1 MQKRKYSTFL
11 IHSIFLIFVSIF
23 ILTASGTKICVASSE
38 IGIKTAASVKNAKVL
53 LINSY
58 NQNLP
63 WTKGITDAIEEAFKH
78 ESGLKCELYI
88 EYLDTKNI
96 FTEQYFLKLRELYAL
111 KYGLTA
117 FDAVICSDDDA
128 FNFCAQYQNELF
140 KGAPLI
146 FCGVNNFEPAVIAD
160 RNISGVVEAFDIKSN
175 LELIKKIQP
184 EVKKIYVIND
194 KTTTGEANKIIFNKN
209 AGLFKSV
216 FSFEYLENLSMAE
229 VCDKVS
235 KLEAG
240 SVIFLMTFNRDKN
253 AAIFSYDE
261 SIRLISAAASV
272 PIYGVWDFYLG
283 GGITGGLMIS
293 ARSQGETAAKMAAGI
308 IKSGKKASDFEVIK
322 TSPNRYMFDHRM
334 LRKHKISES
343 LLPEN
348 SFILNQPFSFYS
360 VDKNIFWFI
369 IVLVMIL
376 IILSA
381 FLIMNVLER
390 RAAEKE
396 LLLVNAKL
404 ESIINELEN
413 IVEKR
418 TGELLDTNKNLK
430 QQIAGREK
438 IEKELSASEAKY
450 RMLAENAF
458 DVIFETD
465 LNGTVI
471 YVSPNYKDIFKSS
484 PQDQYLK
491 NYDFIAY
498 EGDRPVIKNM
508 FETIARFGH
517 ANEIIFRNAGFDS
530 DPLWF
535 ESSGK
540 VFTAA
545 DGRPHIVIV
554 TRNVTERK
562 KIEEEMIKNAKLES
576 LGLLAGGIA
585 HDFNNVLMGII
596 GNITL
601 AKRRCGDAGI
611 AEILARAER
620 VSYRAKS
627 LTEQLITFSKG
638 GMPIKKLTDINEL
651 IREAVQFSLSGSS
664 MKSEFLLEPSLHKI
678 EADEGQLI
686 QVITNITI
694 NARQACGENGL
705 ITFKTENI
713 DESRTGNYPA
723 LNGDNIKITISDNGQ
738 GIEASILKNIFDP
751 YFTTK
756 PDGRGIGLAAAHS
769 IIKNHNGIIEVES
782 RPGSG
787 TTFNIILPAGRPL

>member
-1 MQKRKYSTFL
+1 MSAFL
-11 IHSIFLIFVSIF
+11 FFTPGANLC
-23 ILTASGTKICVASSE
+23 GASSE
-38 IGIKTAASVKNAKVL
+38 IGIKPAAAEKNAKIL

-63 WTKGITDAIEEAFKH
+63 WTKGITDAIEEALKH
-78 ESGLKCELYI
+78 EPGLKCELHI

-96 FTEQYFLKLRELYAL
+96 FTDQYLSKLREFYAL
-111 KYGLTA
+111 KYGLTVL
-117 FDAVICSDDDA
+117 DAVICSDDDA
-128 FNFCAQYQNELF
+128 FNFCAKYQHELF
-140 KGAPLI
+140 KGVPLI
-146 FCGVNNFEPAVIAD
+146 FCGVNNFEPAVIAG

-184 EVKKIYVIND
+184 EVNKIYVIND
-194 KTTTGEANKIIFNKN
+194 KTTTGEANKTIFSKN
-209 AGLFKSV
+209 AELFKSV
-216 FSFEYLENLSMAE
+216 FSFEYLEDLSMAE

-235 KLEAG
+235 KLETG
-240 SVIFLMTFNRDKN
+240 SAIFLMTFNRDKN
-253 AAIFSYDE
+253 GIVFSYDE
-261 SIRLISAAASV
+261 SIRLISAASAV

-293 ARSQGETAAKMAAGI
+293 AHSQGETAAKITAGI
-308 IKSGKKASDFEVIK
+308 IKSGKNASDFEVIK

-334 LRKHKISES
+334 LQKHKISES
-343 LLPEN
+343 RLPEN

-376 IILSA
+376 VILSS
-381 FLIMNVLER
+381 FLIMNIFER

-404 ESIINELEN
+404 ENIINELEN

-418 TGELLDTNKNLK
+418 TCELLDTNKNLK

-438 IEKELSASEAKY
+438 IEKELLASEAKY

-465 LNGTVI
+465 LNGSII
-471 YVSPNYKDIFKSS
+471 YVSPNFKDIFNGATQEQREKS
-484 PQDQYLK
+484 
-491 NYDFIAY
+491 YDFIAY

-508 FETIARFGH
+508 FETIARLGY
-517 ANEIIFRNAGFDS
+517 ANEIIFRNASFDS
-530 DPLWF
+530 NPLWF

-540 VFTAA
+540 VFTSA

-601 AKRRCGDAGI
+601 AKRRCGDTGI
-611 AEILARAER
+611 AEILSRAER

-664 MKSEFLLEPSLHKI
+664 MKSEFLLESSLRQI
-678 EADEGQLI
+678 DADEGQLI

-713 DESRTGNYPA
+713 DKIKAKNYPA
-723 LNGDNIKITISDNGQ
+723 LNGDYIKITISDNGR

-769 IIKNHNGIIEVES
+769 IIKNHNGIIDVES
-782 RPGSG
+782 KPGAG
-787 TTFNIILPAGRPL
+787 TTFHIFLPAGRPL

>member
-1 MQKRKYSTFL
+1 MQKRIY
-11 IHSIFLIFVSIF
+11 SIFLIF
-23 ILTASGTKICVASSE
+23 ILFLPAFLFFAPGANICRASSE
-38 IGIKTAASVKNAKVL
+38 NGIKPAAAEKNVKVL

-63 WTKGITDAIEEAFKH
+63 WTRGITDAIEDALKH
-78 ESGLKCELYI
+78 EPGIKCELHI
-88 EYLDTKNI
+88 EYLDTKNYFTDQYLLKIRDI
-96 FTEQYFLKLRELYAL
+96 FAL
-111 KYGLTA
+111 KYDRA
-117 FDAVICSDDDA
+117 VFDAVISSDDDA
-128 FNFCAQYQNELF
+128 FNFCAKNQDELF

-146 FCGVNNFEPAVIAD
+146 FCGVNNFEPALIAGK
-160 RNISGVVEAFDIKSN
+160 NISGVVEAFDIKSN

-194 KTTTGEANKIIFNKN
+194 TTTTGEANKIIFGKN
-209 AGLFKSV
+209 AEVFKSV
-216 FSFEYLENLSMAE
+216 FSFEYLQDLSMAE
-229 VCDKVS
+229 VCDKIS
-235 KLEAG
+235 RLEAG

-253 AAIFSYDE
+253 GTVFSYDE
-261 SIRLISAAASV
+261 SIRLISAASSV

-293 ARSQGETAAKMAAGI
+293 ARSQGETAAKITAGV

-322 TSPNRYMFDHRM
+322 TSPNRYMFDHNM
-334 LRKHKISES
+334 LQKHKISEKF
-343 LLPEN
+343 LPEN

-360 VDKNIFWFI
+360 VDKNTFWFI
-369 IVLVMIL
+369 IVLIMIL
-376 IILSA
+376 VILSS

-404 ESIINELEN
+404 ENIINELEN

-418 TGELLDTNKNLK
+418 TCELLDTNKNLK

-438 IEKELSASEAKY
+438 IEKQLLASETKY

-465 LNGTVI
+465 LNGAII
-471 YVSPNYKDIFKSS
+471 YVSPNFKDIFNDS
-484 PQDQYLK
+484 PEEQREK
-491 NYDFIAY
+491 NYDFVAY
-498 EGDRPVIKNM
+498 TDDGPVIKDM
-508 FETIARFGH
+508 FETIARLGY
-517 ANEIIFRNAGFDS
+517 ANEIIFRNAAFDS
-530 DPLWF
+530 NPLWF

-545 DGRPHIVIV
+545 DGLPHIVIV

-562 KIEEEMIKNAKLES
+562 KIEDEMIKNAKLES

-601 AKRRCGDAGI
+601 AKRRCGDTGI
-611 AEILARAER
+611 AEILSRAER

-651 IREAVQFSLSGSS
+651 MLEAVQFSLSGSS
-664 MKSEFLLEPSLHKI
+664 MKSEFLLEPSLRHI
-678 EADEGQLI
+678 DADEGQLI

-713 DESRTGNYPA
+713 DEINAKNLP
-723 LNGDNIKITISDNGQ
+723 LPDGDYIKITIIDNGR
-738 GIEASILKNIFDP
+738 GIEAPVLKNIFDP

-769 IIKNHNGIIEVES
+769 IVKNHNGIIEVES
-782 RPGSG
+782 KPGAG
-787 TTFNIILPAGRPL
+787 TTFNIFLPAGRTL

>member
-1 MQKRKYSTFL
+1 MQKKIYSIL
-11 IHSIFLIFVSIF
+11 LIFISAFLFFMPGAKIF
-23 ILTASGTKICVASSE
+23 AASSE
-38 IGIKTAASVKNAKVL
+38 IGLNPSTTEKNAKIL

-63 WTKGITDAIEEAFKH
+63 WTKGITDAIEEALKH
-78 ESGLKCELYI
+78 EPGIKCELHI

-96 FTEQYFLKLRELYAL
+96 FTVQYLSKLRELYAL
-111 KYGLTA
+111 KYDRTV
-117 FDAVICSDDDA
+117 FDAVISSDDDA
-128 FNFCAQYQNELF
+128 FNFCAKYQHELF
-140 KGAPLI
+140 KGVPLV
-146 FCGVNNFEPAVIAD
+146 FCGVNNFEPAVIAG

-194 KTTTGEANKIIFNKN
+194 KTTTGEANKTIFRKS
-209 AGLFKSV
+209 AELFKSV
-216 FSFEYLENLSMAE
+216 FSFEYLHDLSMAE

-235 KLEAG
+235 RLETG
-240 SVIFLMTFNRDKN
+240 SAIFLMTFNRDKN
-253 AAIFSYDE
+253 GIIFNYDE
-261 SIRLISAAASV
+261 SIRLISAASSV

-293 ARSQGETAAKMAAGI
+293 ARSQGETAAKITAGI
-308 IKSGKKASDFEVIK
+308 IKSDPKNSDFEVIK

-334 LRKHKISES
+334 LQKHKISES

-376 IILSA
+376 VILSS
-381 FLIMNVLER
+381 FLIMNILER

-404 ESIINELEN
+404 ENIINELEN

-438 IEKELSASEAKY
+438 IEKELLASEAKY

-465 LNGTVI
+465 LNGAII
-471 YVSPNYKDIFKSS
+471 YVSPNFKDIFNGS
-484 PQDQYLK
+484 PQEQCK
-491 NYDFIAY
+491 KSYDFIAF
-498 EGDRPVIKNM
+498 ESDRPIIKNM
-508 FETIARFGH
+508 FETIAQLGY
-517 ANEIIFRNAGFDS
+517 ANEIIFRNVSFDS
-530 DPLWF
+530 NPLWF

-601 AKRRCGDAGI
+601 AKRRCGDTGI
-611 AEILARAER
+611 AEILARAEK

-651 IREAVQFSLSGSS
+651 ISEAVQFSLSGSS
-664 MKSEFLLEPSLHKI
+664 MKSEFLLAPSLWRI
-678 EADEGQLI
+678 DADEGQLI

-713 DESRTGNYPA
+713 DENKAKNYPA
-723 LNGDNIKITISDNGQ
+723 LNGDYIKITISDNGG

-769 IIKNHNGIIEVES
+769 IIKNHNGIIDVES
-782 RPGSG
+782 KPAAG
-787 TTFNIILPAGRPL
+787 TTFHIFLPAGPPL